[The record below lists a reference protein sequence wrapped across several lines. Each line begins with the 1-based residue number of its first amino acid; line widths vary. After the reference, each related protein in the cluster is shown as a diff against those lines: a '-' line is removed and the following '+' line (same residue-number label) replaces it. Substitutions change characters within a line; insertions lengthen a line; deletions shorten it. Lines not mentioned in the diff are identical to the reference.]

1 MPVHILLGGFPL
13 LITISILFP
22 VVVAA
27 LMCFLFLRRAKPV
40 EGMLLCVR
48 EVKAVAVLGFL
59 LWGCAC
65 AMLLYCYAVPGGVYK
80 TDAGASEVGFFL
92 LICIVLGAVSV
103 LSYYMK
109 RVVITSEQITAIGIL
124 GGQTTILWNAV
135 VRLQL
140 SGGGRIMLLDKGG
153 AQLTVGGNT
162 KHLRSFARLAEQYLR
177 PGIGTD
183 VLQKFKQSLKMD

>member
-1 MPVHILLGGFPL
+1 ML
-13 LITISILFP
+13 LITMSILFP
-22 VVVAA
+22 VAVAA
-27 LMCFLFLRRAKPV
+27 LICFLLLKRPKPV

-65 AMLLYCYAVPGGVYK
+65 AMILYCYAVPGGIYK

-103 LSYYMK
+103 LSYFMK
-109 RVVITSEQITAIGIL
+109 RVMITGEQITAIGIW
-124 GGQTTILWNAV
+124 GGQTTVLWNAV

-153 AQLTVGGNT
+153 AQVTVGGNT
-162 KHLRSFARLAEQYLR
+162 RHLRSFARLAEQYLR
-177 PGIGTD
+177 PGIGAD
-183 VLQKFKQSLKMD
+183 VLQNFKKNLKMD